1 MRVYFLLSFFVE
13 RRLGLVV
20 VVVVG
25 LVVVGLVVVGLVVV
39 GRHG

>member
-1 MRVYFLLSFFVE
+1 VLAFFVE
-13 RRLGLVV
+13 RRRVVGVVGV

-25 LVVVGLVVVGLVVV
+25 LVGLVVV